1 MTFGAQIL
9 LGSGERQPRLVRI
22 LLIGTQLVGDDPEP
36 VGRAGL
42 QVAEGETV
50 VCEEH
55 AAGGEPIGRLRG
67 VVAQV
72 VALLFQREAEAE
84 RAGRA
89 VVEVRAGTLLVVAP
103 VEDCQAGQQF
113 EHRDGYF
120 AGQFGAALG
129 GEVVGGRDGRDL
141 HVQFDRDRAFFG
153 RRSAQGEGNR
163 SVARLHFVSRERF
176 DGDAFGSRAFERCR
190 DVGLIA
196 GLRFLVGDRHPL
208 VHELLVEVET
218 GGDLGRADGE
228 ESVLLR
234 NPDDQFFQSV
244 GERDAAGTLRA
255 VVLRDGD
262 VHRLFFRRAVPL
274 PGRTADPRVVGRDFP
289 GPVGQD
295 EQLLRRIEVR
305 ERERVVAPLQE
316 VGFVVLAGCAEGDR
330 RQAQKRNYS
339 VYFHKIGFLIV
350 SGKRLSRPSRD
361 SAAAG
366 WG

>member
-1 MTFGAQIL
+1 MHGPA
-9 LGSGERQPRLVRI
+9 SP
-22 LLIGTQLVGDDPEP
+22 
-36 VGRAGL
+36 
-42 QVAEGETV
+42 
-50 VCEEH
+50 
-55 AAGGEPIGRLRG
+55 
-67 VVAQV
+67 
-72 VALLFQREAEAE
+72 
-84 RAGRA
+84 
-89 VVEVRAGTLLVVAP
+89 
-103 VEDCQAGQQF
+103 
-113 EHRDGYF
+113 
-120 AGQFGAALG
+120 
-129 GEVVGGRDGRDL
+129 
-141 HVQFDRDRAFFG
+141 FFG

-274 PGRTADPRVVGRDFP
+274 PGRTADPRVVGCDFP

>member
-1 MTFGAQIL
+1 M
-9 LGSGERQPRLVRI
+9 
-22 LLIGTQLVGDDPEP
+22 GDDPEP
-36 VGRAGL
+36 VGRAGF
-42 QVAEGETV
+42 QVGEGEAV
-50 VCEEH
+50 VREEH
-55 AAGGEPIGRLRG
+55 ACRREPVGRLRG

-84 RAGRA
+84 RTGRA
-89 VVEVRAGTLLVVAP
+89 VVEVRAGALLVVAP
-103 VEDCQAGQQF
+103 VEDCQAGQQL

-129 GEVVGGRDGRDL
+129 CEVVGSCDGRDL
-141 HVQFDRDRAFFG
+141 HMQLDRDRAFLG
-153 RRSAQGEGNR
+153 RSSAQGEGNR
-163 SVARLHFVSRERF
+163 AVAHLHLVSRERF
-176 DGDAFGSRAFERCR
+176 DGDAFGAGAFERRR
-190 DVGLIA
+190 DVGFVA
-196 GLRFLVGDRHPL
+196 RLRFAVGDFHLLVGD
-208 VHELLVEVET
+208 LLVEVET
-218 GGDLGRADGE
+218 GGDRGSSERE
-228 ESVLLR
+228 EPVLLR

-255 VVLRDGD
+255 VVLLDGD
-262 VHRLFFRRAVPL
+262 VHRLLFRRAVPL
-274 PGRTADPRVVGRDFP
+274 RGRTADPRVVGRDFP

-305 ERERVVAPLQE
+305 ERERIVAPLQE
-316 VGFVVLAGCAEGDR
+316 DGFVVLAGCAEGDR

-350 SGKRLSRPSRD
+350 SGKRVSRPSPG

>member
-9 LGSGERQPRLVRI
+9 LGSGEREPRLVGI

-50 VCEEH
+50 VREEH

-89 VVEVRAGTLLVVAP
+89 VVEVRAGALLVVAP

-141 HVQFDRDRAFFG
+141 HVQFDRDRAFLG

-196 GLRFLVGDRHPL
+196 RASIS
-208 VHELLVEVET
+208 
-218 GGDLGRADGE
+218 GRGSSPAC
-228 ESVLLR
+228 
-234 NPDDQFFQSV
+234 P
-244 GERDAAGTLRA
+244 RA
-255 VVLRDGD
+255 P
-262 VHRLFFRRAVPL
+262 RR
-274 PGRTADPRVVGRDFP
+274 GRSWGRSRAS
-289 GPVGQD
+289 
-295 EQLLRRIEVR
+295 RR
-305 ERERVVAPLQE
+305 
-316 VGFVVLAGCAEGDR
+316 
-330 RQAQKRNYS
+330 
-339 VYFHKIGFLIV
+339 
-350 SGKRLSRPSRD
+350 
-361 SAAAG
+361 
-366 WG
+366 